1 MINHLKQPLNIRCIL
16 LLLLILIMGISA
28 GIFFGDIIPVPEK
41 QHFTALLQ
49 NHTPFT
55 FSAVLINLTFL
66 LLIIAA
72 GFTVYGFP
80 LVIIIIFSHSFAL
93 GFCDC
98 LLLYKLE
105 PSGIPDFI
113 FSFLFPQLI
122 LCGVYLIFSAFSIS
136 YALSKF

>member
-1 MINHLKQPLNIRCIL
+1 MTDHFKQPLNNRCML
-16 LLLLILIMGISA
+16 LLLLILIMGIST
-28 GIFFGDIIPVPEK
+28 GIFFGDIIPVPDK

-49 NHTPFT
+49 NCTPFN
-55 FSAVLINLTFL
+55 FSAVLINLSFL
-66 LLIIAA
+66 LLIITA

-80 LVIIIIFSHSFAL
+80 LVIIILFSHSFAV

-113 FSFLFPQLI
+113 FSFFLPQLI
-122 LCGVYLIFSAFSIS
+122 LCGVYFIFSAFSIS